1 MIERAVLEW
10 FPWILLN
17 QLSEFQ
23 KVSEH
28 DIMDETEMTETNG
41 LLYK

>member
-1 MIERAVLEW
+1 MNERAVLEW
-10 FPWILLN
+10 FPRILLKK
-17 QLSEFQ
+17 LSESK

-28 DIMDETEMTETNG
+28 DIMDETEMTETNS

>member
-1 MIERAVLEW
+1 MKERAVLEW

-17 QLSEFQ
+17 KLK

-28 DIMDETEMTETNG
+28 DDIMDETEMTETNS

>member
-1 MIERAVLEW
+1 MNERAASEW

-17 QLSEFQ
+17 KLSEFK

-28 DIMDETEMTETNG
+28 DTMDETEMTETNS
-41 LLYK
+41 LLHK

>member
-1 MIERAVLEW
+1 MKERAVLEW

-17 QLSEFQ
+17 KLSEFK

-28 DIMDETEMTETNG
+28 GIMDETEMAETNS

>member
-10 FPWILLN
+10 LPRILLN
-17 QLSEFQ
+17 KLSEFK

-28 DIMDETEMTETNG
+28 YIMDETEMTETNS